1 MQIKRIAKDLTMP
14 QTPTFLMT
22 DGSHFEVSYKINPWM
37 TPEAWRQDEARNR
50 REAHEGSAG
59 LSAALRDAGARVIV
73 IDGAPGLPDMVFP
86 ANAAVVLDG
95 RALASRFRYPERQ
108 GEERHF
114 MDEFLRMKDLGLFK
128 EVAQQ
133 PKGIWQEGAGD
144 CIWDAARQMFWAG
157 FGPRSSF
164 EALALLKD
172 FFGKPMKG
180 LELVSGRFY
189 HLDTCFAPLSGGEV
203 LYYPP
208 AFSKSSLSV
217 IRDRVPAHSRIE
229 ASDEDAARF
238 AVNAV
243 NIGREIVMAEPT
255 ARLAGELKERGYAV
269 SPVHLRPFI
278 MSGGGAYCMTLRLDL
293 KTANASV

>member
-1 MQIKRIAKDLTMP
+1 MSD
-14 QTPTFLMT
+14 TPTFLMT

-37 TPEAWRQDEARNR
+37 TPDAWRKDEAKNR
-50 REAHEGSAG
+50 KEAREASVSLA
-59 LSAALRDAGARVIV
+59 AALKGTGARVHMM
-73 IDGAPGLPDMVFP
+73 DGAPGLPDMVFP
-86 ANAAVVLDG
+86 ANSAVVLNG
-95 RALASRFRYPERQ
+95 RALIARFRYHERQ

-114 MDEFLRMKDLGLFK
+114 LNEFARLKDLGAFK
-128 EVAQQ
+128 EVALQ

-144 CIWDAARQMFWAG
+144 CIWDASRQMFWVG
-157 FGPRSSF
+157 FGPRSSY
-164 EALALLKD
+164 ESLASLKD
-172 FFGKPMKG
+172 FFGEPMKS

-189 HLDTCFAPLSGGEV
+189 HLDTCFAPLSGGEI

-208 AFSKSSLSV
+208 AFSKLSLTV
-217 IRDRVPAHSRIE
+217 IRDHVPAHLRIE

-243 NIGREIVMAEPT
+243 NVGREIVMAEPT
-255 ARLAGELKERGYAV
+255 ARLAGELKERGYSV

-293 KTANASV
+293 KTASANI

>member
-1 MQIKRIAKDLTMP
+1 MSD
-14 QTPTFLMT
+14 TPTFLMT

-37 TPEAWRQDEARNR
+37 TPDAWRKDEAKNR
-50 REAHEGSAG
+50 KEAREASVSLA
-59 LSAALRDAGARVIV
+59 AALKGTGARVHMM
-73 IDGAPGLPDMVFP
+73 DGAPGLPDMVFP
-86 ANAAVVLDG
+86 ANSAVVLNG
-95 RALASRFRYPERQ
+95 RALIARFRYHERQ

-114 MDEFLRMKDLGLFK
+114 LNEFARLKDLGAFK
-128 EVAQQ
+128 EVALQ

-144 CIWDAARQMFWAG
+144 CIWDASRQMFWAG
-157 FGPRSSF
+157 FGPRSSYKS
-164 EALALLKD
+164 LASLKD
-172 FFGKPMKG
+172 FFGEPMKS

-189 HLDTCFAPLSGGEV
+189 HLDTCFAPLSGGEI

-208 AFSKSSLSV
+208 AFSKLSLTL
-217 IRDRVPAHSRIE
+217 IRDHVPAHLRIE

-243 NIGREIVMAEPT
+243 NVGREIVMAEPT
-255 ARLAGELKERGYAV
+255 ARLAGELKERGYSV

-293 KTANASV
+293 KTASANI

>member
-1 MQIKRIAKDLTMP
+1 MP
-14 QTPTFLMT
+14 NTPTFLMT

-37 TPEAWRQDEARNR
+37 TPDAWRKDEAKNR
-50 REAHEGSAG
+50 KEAREASVSLA
-59 LSAALRDAGARVIV
+59 AALRDAGARVIV
-73 IDGAPGLPDMVFP
+73 IDGEPGLPDMVFP
-86 ANAAVVLDG
+86 ANAAVVLNR
-95 RALASRFRYPERQ
+95 RALVSRFRFPERQ

-114 MDEFLRMKDLGLFK
+114 LSAFGRLQDLGTFE

-144 CIWDAARQMFWAG
+144 CIWDASRQLFWAG
-157 FGPRSSF
+157 FGQRSSF
-164 EALALLKD
+164 ESLASLKD
-172 FFGKPMKG
+172 FFGMPVKG

-208 AFSKSSLSV
+208 AFSKLSLSV
-217 IRDRVPAHSRIE
+217 IRDHVPADLRIE

-243 NIGREIVMAEPT
+243 NVGREIVMAEPT
-255 ARLAGELKERGYAV
+255 ARLADTLQERGYSV

-293 KTANASV
+293 KTASANI

>member
-1 MQIKRIAKDLTMP
+1 MP
-14 QTPTFLMT
+14 NTPTFLMT

-37 TPEAWRQDEARNR
+37 TPDAWRKDEAKNR
-50 REAHEGSAG
+50 KEAREASVSLA
-59 LSAALRDAGARVIV
+59 AALRDAGARVIM
-73 IDGAPGLPDMVFP
+73 IDGEPGLPDMVFP
-86 ANAAVVLDG
+86 ANAAVVLNR
-95 RALASRFRYPERQ
+95 RAIVSRFRFPERQ

-114 MDEFLRMKDLGLFK
+114 LNAFARLKDLGAFE

-144 CIWDAARQMFWAG
+144 CIWDAPRQVFWAG
-157 FGPRSSF
+157 FGQRSSF
-164 EALALLKD
+164 ESLASLAD
-172 FFGKPMKG
+172 FFGMPMKG

-189 HLDTCFAPLSGGEV
+189 HLDTCFASLSGGEV

-208 AFSKSSLSV
+208 AFSKLSLSI
-217 IRDRVPAHSRIE
+217 IRDHVPADLRIE

-243 NIGREIVMAEPT
+243 NVGREIVMAEPT
-255 ARLAGELKERGYAV
+255 ARLADKLKERGYSV

-293 KTANASV
+293 KTALANI

>member
-1 MQIKRIAKDLTMP
+1 MP
-14 QTPTFLMT
+14 HTPTFLMT

-37 TPEAWRQDEARNR
+37 TPEAWRKDEAKNR
-50 REAHEGSAG
+50 KEAREASVS
-59 LSAALRDAGARVIV
+59 LSAALRDAGARVV
-73 IDGAPGLPDMVFP
+73 TIDGAPGLPDMVFP
-86 ANAAVVLDG
+86 ANSAIVLNG
-95 RALASRFRYPERQ
+95 RALVSRFRHPERQ

-114 MDEFLRMKDLGLFK
+114 LNAFARLKDLGAFG
-128 EVAQQ
+128 EVAHQ

-144 CIWDAARQMFWAG
+144 CIWDASRQMFWAG

-164 EALALLKD
+164 ELLASIKD
-172 FFGKPMKG
+172 FFGVPMKA

-189 HLDTCFAPLSGGEV
+189 HLDTCFAPLSGGEI

-208 AFSKSSLSV
+208 AFSKLSLSV
-217 IRDRVPAHSRIE
+217 IRDHVPADKRIE

-243 NIGREIVMAEPT
+243 NVGREIVMAEPT
-255 ARLAGELKERGYAV
+255 ARLADELKERGYSV

-293 KTANASV
+293 KTASANI

>member
-1 MQIKRIAKDLTMP
+1 MSD
-14 QTPTFLMT
+14 TPTFLMT

-37 TPEAWRQDEARNR
+37 TPDAWRKDEAKNR
-50 REAHEGSAG
+50 KEAREASVS
-59 LSAALRDAGARVIV
+59 LSAALKRTGARVHMM
-73 IDGAPGLPDMVFP
+73 DGAPGLPDMVFP
-86 ANAAVVLDG
+86 ANSAVVLNG
-95 RALASRFRYPERQ
+95 RALIARFRYHERQ

-114 MDEFLRMKDLGLFK
+114 VDEFARLKDLGAFK

-144 CIWDAARQMFWAG
+144 CIWDASRQMFWVG
-157 FGPRSSF
+157 FGPRSSY
-164 EALALLKD
+164 ELLASLKD
-172 FFGKPMKG
+172 FFGEPMKG

-189 HLDTCFAPLSGGEV
+189 HLDTCFAALSGGEIF
-203 LYYPP
+203 YYPP
-208 AFSKSSLSV
+208 AFSKLSLTV
-217 IRDRVPAHSRIE
+217 IRDHVPAHLRIE

-243 NIGREIVMAEPT
+243 NVGREIVMAEPT
-255 ARLAGELKERGYAV
+255 ARLTDELKERGYSV

-293 KTANASV
+293 KTASADI

>member
-1 MQIKRIAKDLTMP
+1 MP
-14 QTPTFLMT
+14 HTPAFVMT

-37 TPEAWRQDEARNR
+37 TPDEWRKDEAKNR
-50 REAHEGSAG
+50 KEAREASLS
-59 LSAALRDAGARVIV
+59 LSAALRDAGARVIM
-73 IDGAPGLPDMVFP
+73 IEGAPGLPDMVFP

-95 RALASRFRYPERQ
+95 RALVARFRFPERQ

-114 MDEFLRMKDLGLFK
+114 LEAFARLKDDGRLT

-133 PKGIWQEGAGD
+133 PKGIFQEGAGD
-144 CIWDAARQMFWAG
+144 CIWDASRQLFWAG
-157 FGPRSSF
+157 YGPRSSF
-164 EALALLKD
+164 ESLASLKE
-172 FFGKPMKG
+172 FFGVPMKA
-180 LELVSGRFY
+180 LELISGRFY
-189 HLDTCFAPLSGGEV
+189 HLDTCFVPLSNGEV

-208 AFSKSSLSV
+208 AFSKHSLAT
-217 IRDRVPAHSRIE
+217 IRDYVPEHSRIE

-255 ARLAGELKERGYAV
+255 ERLAAELKERGYSV

-293 KTANASV
+293 KSFRQQL

>member
-1 MQIKRIAKDLTMP
+1 
-14 QTPTFLMT
+14 
-22 DGSHFEVSYKINPWM
+22 
-37 TPEAWRQDEARNR
+37 
-50 REAHEGSAG
+50 
-59 LSAALRDAGARVIV
+59 
-73 IDGAPGLPDMVFP
+73 
-86 ANAAVVLDG
+86 VLNG
-95 RALASRFRYPERQ
+95 RALVSRFRYAERQ

-114 MDEFLRMKDLGLFK
+114 LNAFERMKDEGHFK
-128 EVAQQ
+128 EVSQQ
-133 PKGIWQEGAGD
+133 PKGIFQEGAGD
-144 CIWDAARQMFWAG
+144 CIWDASRQLFWAG

-164 EALALLKD
+164 ESLASLKD
-172 FFGKPMKG
+172 FFGVPMKA

-189 HLDTCFAPLSGGEV
+189 HLDTCFVPLSNGEV

-208 AFSKSSLSV
+208 AFSKHSLST
-217 IRDRVPAHSRIE
+217 IRDYVPAHSRIE

-255 ARLAGELKERGYAV
+255 ERLADELKERCYVV

-293 KTANASV
+293 KSFRQQL

>member
-1 MQIKRIAKDLTMP
+1 
-14 QTPTFLMT
+14 MT

-37 TPEAWRQDEARNR
+37 TPEVWRQDEARNR
-50 REAHEGSAG
+50 KEAREASAG
-59 LSAALRDAGARVIV
+59 LSAALRDAGARVVI

-86 ANAAVVLDG
+86 ANAAVVLNG
-95 RALASRFRYPERQ
+95 RALVSRFRYHERQ

-114 MDEFLRMKDLGLFK
+114 LNEFARLRDLGILR
-128 EVAQQ
+128 EVVQQ
-133 PKGIWQEGAGD
+133 PKGICQEGAGD
-144 CIWDAARQMFWAG
+144 SIWDSLRQMFWAG

-164 EALALLKD
+164 ESLASIKD
-172 FFGKPMKG
+172 FFGEPVKG

-208 AFSKSSLSV
+208 AFSKLSLSV
-217 IRDRVPAHSRIE
+217 IRDHVPAELRIE

-243 NIGREIVMAEPT
+243 NVGREIVMAEPT
-255 ARLAGELKERGYAV
+255 AHLAGELKERGYSV

-293 KTANASV
+293 KTASANNFGG